1 MRIKLS
7 DHFTVGR
14 LLRYTF
20 PSMVMMVFT
29 SIYSI
34 VDGFFISNYVGKE
47 PFAAVNLV
55 YPVLIILG
63 AIGFMLGAGGSA
75 ITAQT
80 LGEGKKEKAQEYFT
94 MLVWTTF
101 ILGLAATD
109 IMEIVLKPLTGLLG
123 ATGAL
128 QDYSILYGRICMLS
142 MPFFMLQTSYQTY
155 FNVAEKPKLGLAV
168 TVLAGCT
175 NIVLDFLLV
184 GVAGMGLAGAAL
196 ATNISEIMG
205 GLVPVIYFSR
215 KNTSLL
221 RFRKAPFVKKI
232 FLKACGNGSSEML
245 SNIASSVVSILYNY
259 ILLDLAGADCGAANC
274 DLHKQH
280 FWGGKNDRIKRQVV
294 NQHHIPAVNTALCY
308 HFYESGIPLIAA
320 SMMSASMTSF
330 LFCSPIVRASVM
342 TLSISRGIPLL

>member
-101 ILGLAATD
+101 ILGLAATV

-294 NQHHIPAVNTALCY
+294 NQHHIPAN
-308 HFYESGIPLIAA
+308 
-320 SMMSASMTSF
+320 
-330 LFCSPIVRASVM
+330 
-342 TLSISRGIPLL
+342 SIFGEAKTTE